1 MGVIVERVAGL
12 DVHQKTV
19 MAAVRTPGSGRRR
32 RQEIYLLRGQLFR
45 TLSVQSSGTRGSDM
59 AKTARIEVRTDP
71 EREALLKEAASLT
84 DQTLTGFI
92 LDAASRRAE
101 EVITQANTTVVPSAF
116 FDTLLDAL
124 DKPPTASAALQK
136 AARRLDQLV
145 EQR

>member
-1 MGVIVERVAGL
+1 
-12 DVHQKTV
+12 
-19 MAAVRTPGSGRRR
+19 
-32 RQEIYLLRGQLFR
+32 
-45 TLSVQSSGTRGSDM
+45 M

-101 EVITQANTTVVPSAF
+101 EVITQANTTVVSSAF

-145 EQR
+145 EQH

>member
-1 MGVIVERVAGL
+1 
-12 DVHQKTV
+12 
-19 MAAVRTPGSGRRR
+19 
-32 RQEIYLLRGQLFR
+32 
-45 TLSVQSSGTRGSDM
+45 M

-101 EVITQANTTVVPSAF
+101 EVIAQTSTTVVPSEF
-116 FDTLLDAL
+116 FDALLGAL
-124 DKPPTASAALQK
+124 EEPLASNVALQH
-136 AARRLDQLV
+136 AAQHLERLV

>member
-1 MGVIVERVAGL
+1 
-12 DVHQKTV
+12 
-19 MAAVRTPGSGRRR
+19 
-32 RQEIYLLRGQLFR
+32 
-45 TLSVQSSGTRGSDM
+45 M

-136 AARRLDQLV
+136 AARRLEQLV

>member
-1 MGVIVERVAGL
+1 
-12 DVHQKTV
+12 
-19 MAAVRTPGSGRRR
+19 
-32 RQEIYLLRGQLFR
+32 
-45 TLSVQSSGTRGSDM
+45 M

>member
-1 MGVIVERVAGL
+1 MV
-12 DVHQKTV
+12 
-19 MAAVRTPGSGRRR
+19 
-32 RQEIYLLRGQLFR
+32 
-45 TLSVQSSGTRGSDM
+45 
-59 AKTARIEVRTDP
+59 KTARIEVRTNP

-84 DQTLTGFI
+84 DQTLTRFI

-101 EVITQANTTVVPSAF
+101 EVIAQANTTVVPSAF